1 MNLLKEF
8 FVKRTLINCLVFALP
23 VSLLFLW
30 RFVSL
35 RSIPFFSAD
44 ALQIYLVFVVLDF
57 LFILFVFFILF
68 WLSKRKQEYD

>member
-8 FVKRTLINCLVFALP
+8 LSRRTLVNCLVFSLP

-30 RFVSL
+30 RFASL

-44 ALQIYLVFVVLDF
+44 ALQIYLVFVVIDF